1 MELPSIK
8 RFPGWLKGLLKLIFT
23 LSCLWYLTNQIECN
37 KLVPIIQQSAFSWF
51 LPALCLFVFSKWIA
65 AIRLQC
71 YFDNINLL
79 LPNKNSVKLYW
90 LGMFYNLF
98 LPGGIGGDAYKIIVL
113 HRRKGTNV
121 RLLTSAVLLDRLSG
135 LAALLSLAGL
145 FFFLIF
151 QPSDAANLVLLTIIP
166 GLIVFY
172 LAVNKI
178 FPSFKNSFFS
188 TLWLGFV
195 VQIAQVCCLYFLLQ
209 SMHVDANLPEY
220 ILLFLISG
228 IVAIIPFTVG
238 GLGARE
244 LLFLWGSRFF
254 SLNDETSVAV
264 SLLFYIISLL
274 VSIVGA
280 TWLFRDPLP
289 ESPDGA

>member
-1 MELPSIK
+1 MELPHIK
-8 RFPGWLKGLLKLIFT
+8 RIPGWLKGLLKFIFT
-23 LSCLWYLTNQIECN
+23 LSCLWYLTNQIEWK
-37 KLVPIIQQSAFSWF
+37 KLVPIIQQSAFLWF
-51 LPALCLFVFSKWIA
+51 FPALCFFVCSKWIA

-71 YFDNINLL
+71 YFDNINLHL
-79 LPNKNSVKLYW
+79 SHNNNVKLYW

-113 HRRKGTNV
+113 HRRKGV
-121 RLLTSAVLLDRLSG
+121 SVKLLTSAMLLDRVSG
-135 LAALLSLAGL
+135 LAALLSLAAL

-151 QPSDAANLVLLTIIP
+151 QPLGVAYLVLLTIIP

-195 VQIAQVCCLYFLLQ
+195 VQIAQVGCLYFLLQ
-209 SMHVDANLPEY
+209 SMHVGANLYVY
-220 ILLFLISG
+220 ILLFLISSV
-228 IVAIIPFTVG
+228 VAIIPFTIG

-254 SLNDETSVAV
+254 LLNDETSVAV
-264 SLLFYIISLL
+264 SLLFYITTLL
-274 VSIVGA
+274 VSMVGA